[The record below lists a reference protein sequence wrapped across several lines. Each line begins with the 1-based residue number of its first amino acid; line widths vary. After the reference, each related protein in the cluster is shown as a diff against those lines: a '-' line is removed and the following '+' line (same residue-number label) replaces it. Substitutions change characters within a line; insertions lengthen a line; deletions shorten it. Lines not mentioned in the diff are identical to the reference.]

1 MKNILYSSGEVRQ
14 AVVKLFES
22 SKGRRV
28 AISAFVGNGAEV
40 YLGKTE
46 LLEIYCWPKP
56 GSTNPNTLRKLIK
69 KGAGVFFSDALHM
82 KVYWTEDQG
91 AIITS
96 ANLST
101 NALGSGNLKEIGIL
115 LESEEIDIDRIIH
128 SIKPIC
134 PASEEA
140 IRKLDVE
147 PRDYYFRNPGIFK
160 NARTQSYREWYESP
174 WRQKWKLALIS
185 GDCKTAAVVKEI
197 LKNEYEFTTSQLE
210 DIDLIS
216 APEGLYKQGDW
227 ILVVED
233 KDKPTKI
240 NWLYAD
246 RSIQVPKTDKKAFD
260 SENSYQTF
268 QVHPRKFYS
277 SFPFDERD
285 SKFKL
290 ALRKAIK
297 DYGANRILD
306 LKTAD
311 PPESLLKLIM
321 DILKT

>member
-1 MKNILYSSGEVRQ
+1 MPV
-14 AVVKLFES
+14 
-22 SKGRRV
+22 
-28 AISAFVGNGAEV
+28 
-40 YLGKTE
+40 
-46 LLEIYCWPKP
+46 
-56 GSTNPNTLRKLIK
+56 
-69 KGAGVFFSDALHM
+69 
-82 KVYWTEDQG
+82 
-91 AIITS
+91 
-96 ANLST
+96 
-101 NALGSGNLKEIGIL
+101 
-115 LESEEIDIDRIIH
+115 
-128 SIKPIC
+128 
-134 PASEEA
+134 SEEA

-160 NARTQSYREWYESP
+160 NARTNPYREWYQSR
-174 WRQKWKLALIS
+174 RQKWKLALIS

-268 QVHPRKFYS
+268 QVHPRVKSHS

-321 DILKT
+321 GYIENITHTNEDMTKSNSEWEEITITLSKARQETGFPIKNGSLYQFLRKTELFSPNMESRSSSKPK